1 MVKKAKKTEFDTI
14 EKLTNKFLAL
24 MGTSA
29 KAKVSEDKDN
39 EVFVIDIESDKEKGL
54 LIGHHGETLS
64 SLQTILGMA
73 VKNEIGDWR
82 RLAVNVGDWRERQE
96 EQLTKLAKEVAER
109 AKQTGQVQPLY
120 NLTPAQ
126 RRVVHLVLSEDPGI
140 ETEST
145 GEGAERY
152 LMVKPKNK

>member
-1 MVKKAKKTEFDTI
+1 
-14 EKLTNKFLAL
+14 
-24 MGTSA
+24 
-29 KAKVSEDKDN
+29 
-39 EVFVIDIESDKEKGL
+39 
-54 LIGHHGETLS
+54 
-64 SLQTILGMA
+64 MA
-73 VKNEIGDWR
+73 VKKEVGDWR

-120 NLTPAQ
+120 NLTPSQ
-126 RRVVHLVLSEDPGI
+126 RRVVHLVLSEDPDI

-145 GEGAERY
+145 GEGPERY